1 MLFSFSDVDKKHLL
15 QLFNKNK
22 SNWFWW
28 LSIFLQL
35 LGYVLSLCPVS
46 TSAPPLCELIFLLT
60 FCHFWEPLC
69 ASAWS
74 LWAVCHFTVT
84 HRADWLNTQESSI
97 KFNLKHRRCVRGLSW
112 VWELPLS
119 SVPHWWIIHASH
131 HTSHTPAYVMSA
143 TRGEAY
149 ACTCVY
155 VDVFI
160 FRLGLRE
167 RWLTLFALSFYPTI
181 CPPTHYLFLRRRKCR
196 NRTISL
202 DISQL
207 YYVVIT
213 SLHLPLWARPGTF
226 FPSMV

>member
-1 MLFSFSDVDKKHLL
+1 M
-15 QLFNKNK
+15 
-22 SNWFWW
+22 
-28 LSIFLQL
+28 
-35 LGYVLSLCPVS
+35 
-46 TSAPPLCELIFLLT
+46 
-60 FCHFWEPLC
+60 
-69 ASAWS
+69 AWS

-84 HRADWLNTQESSI
+84 HALTDWTLKDRASNSTQNTGDV
-97 KFNLKHRRCVRGLSW
+97 FGGLAW

-149 ACTCVY
+149 ACTCVW

-167 RWLTLFALSFYPTI
+167 RWLILFALSFYPTI
-181 CPPTHYLFLRRRKCR
+181 CPPTHHLFLRGRKYR
-196 NRTISL
+196 NRSISL
-202 DISQL
+202 DLSQL

-213 SLHLPLWARPGTF
+213 SLHLFLCESWDIFSSYSVKNKFNKENLSQILPYKQCSFPLNIAYINLIIYF
-226 FPSMV
+226 FHHRLPPKIT